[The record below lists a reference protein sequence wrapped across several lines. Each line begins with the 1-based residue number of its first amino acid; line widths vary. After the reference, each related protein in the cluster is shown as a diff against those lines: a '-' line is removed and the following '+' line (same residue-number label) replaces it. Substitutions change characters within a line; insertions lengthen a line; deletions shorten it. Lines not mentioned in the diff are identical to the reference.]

1 MPTTSSSSAAV
12 TSGGAGVDEGGHD
25 QARPHHQRGEDLA
38 EGRSVRAV
46 RLPWLRVRPALQR
59 PGGKRYL
66 GYSPSKKSI
75 GRIKDK
81 VGDLLV
87 PGNLGAWTDVRD
99 RLNRL
104 LRGWMGYFSHGTLSA
119 AYRDVEGH
127 VYDRVRNFHRR
138 RHKVPTR
145 GTREFSGTHVFGELG
160 VLRLERPK
168 PTTQP

>member
-1 MPTTSSSSAAV
+1 MTRLGLTINEAKTSLK
-12 TSGGAGVDEGGHD
+12 D
-25 QARPHHQRGEDLA
+25 ARYERFDFLGYSFGPH
-38 EGRSVRAV
+38 
-46 RLPWLRVRPALQR
+46 WQR

>member
-1 MPTTSSSSAAV
+1 M
-12 TSGGAGVDEGGHD
+12 DEGGHD

-145 GTREFSGTHVFGELG
+145 GTREFSAHMCSANSAFCASK
-160 VLRLERPK
+160 RPK